1 MKAYYY
7 IGKKSRNKTIYSV
20 WRRLSDEKGDICY
33 KKLPMNYKSLDDA
46 LEVSTLLNQM
56 EAKEV
61 HE

>member
-7 IGKKSRNKTIYSV
+7 IGKKYKDKAIFNI
-20 WRRLSDEKGDICY
+20 WRRVTDEKGDKSFNI
-33 KKLPMNYKSLDDA
+33 LPMNYKSLDDA

-56 EAKEV
+56 EGKEV